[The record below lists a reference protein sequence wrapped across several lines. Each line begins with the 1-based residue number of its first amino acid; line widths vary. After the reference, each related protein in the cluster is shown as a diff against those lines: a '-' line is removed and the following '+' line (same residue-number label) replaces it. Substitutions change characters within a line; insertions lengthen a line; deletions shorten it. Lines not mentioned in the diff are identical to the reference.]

1 MWCRKSSK
9 LILIMARFVA
19 AIHVGTRDNRAG
31 SVPMNIR
38 DKSRYQEVY
47 ARSLRDPRGFW
58 GEAAREIDWI
68 EPATTVFDPAQ
79 GLYGRWFAG
88 AVVNT
93 CHNALDRHVAR
104 GRADQLALIHDSPLT
119 NIVTRFTYA
128 ELLAE
133 VQTLAAVMTDFGVV
147 KGDRVILYMPMVP
160 EAVVAM
166 LACARIGAVH
176 SVVFGGFAAKEL
188 ATRIDDARPK
198 LIFSASCGLEPGRIV
213 HYKPL
218 LDEAIGLAAA
228 KPDACI
234 ILQRP
239 QQACDLVKGRDHDW
253 AGLRRAAR
261 DAGKRAPCVPVLATD
276 PLYILYTSGTT
287 GKPKGVVRDNGGHL
301 VALKWS
307 MFNLYGINPG
317 EVWWCGSDIGWVVGH
332 SYIIYGPLIH
342 GATSIM
348 YEGKPVG
355 TPDAGA
361 FWRVISEH
369 KAVALFTAPT
379 AFRAIRKEDPDGKFI
394 RQYDLSQFRTLFLA
408 GERAD
413 PPTVEWAEAQLKV
426 PVIDHWWQTETG
438 WCIAGNPI
446 GLGMLPVKH
455 GSPTVPMPGYE
466 VEVVDEA
473 TRPVAASTM
482 GSIVIKLPLP
492 PGCLPTLWQQDER
505 CRESYLS
512 EFPGYYKTS
521 DAGYIDED
529 GYVFVMGRTDDI
541 INVAGH
547 RLSTGGMEEIL
558 AAHPDVAECAV
569 LGIRDAIKGEV
580 PCGFIVLKAG
590 VTRAPAEIEQEI
602 VALVREKLG
611 PVAAFK
617 LAITVGRLPKTRS
630 GKILRG
636 TIKKIA
642 DGEPWTMPATIEDPK
657 ALDEIGA
664 ALKGRV

>member
-1 MWCRKSSK
+1 
-9 LILIMARFVA
+9 
-19 AIHVGTRDNRAG
+19 
-31 SVPMNIR
+31 MNIR
-38 DKSRYQEVY
+38 INSRYNEVY
-47 ARSLRDPRGFW
+47 ARSMADPDGFW
-58 GEAAREIDWI
+58 EEAAREIDWI
-68 EPATTVFDPAQ
+68 KPAEKIFDPDM

-88 AVVNT
+88 AIVNT
-93 CHNALDRHVAR
+93 CYNALDRHVAA
-104 GRADQLALIHDSPLT
+104 GRADQLALIHDSPLAGK
-119 NIVTRFTYA
+119 VTRLTYA
-128 ELLAE
+128 EMLRE
-133 VQTLAAVMTDFGVV
+133 VQALAAVMQEFGLA
-147 KGDRVILYMPMVP
+147 KGDRVIIYMPMVP
-160 EAVVAM
+160 EAMVAM
-166 LACARIGAVH
+166 LACARIGVVH

-188 ATRIDDARPK
+188 ATRIEDAKPK
-198 LIFSASCGLEPGRIV
+198 LIFSTSCGLEPGRV
-213 HYKPL
+213 VQYKPL
-218 LDEAIGLAAA
+218 LDEAIKLSSV
-228 KPDACI
+228 KPQSCI

-239 QQACDLVKGRDHDW
+239 QQQCDLTSGRDYDW
-253 AGLRRAAR
+253 AELRAEAMA
-261 DAGKRAPCVPVLATD
+261 AGKSADCVPVLATD

-287 GKPKGVVRDNGGHL
+287 GIPKGVVRDNGGHL

-307 MFNLYGINPG
+307 MFNLYGVKPG

-332 SYIIYGPLIH
+332 SYIIYGPLFH

-348 YEGKPVG
+348 YEGKPIG

-394 RQYDLSQFRTLFLA
+394 RQYDLSKFRTLFLA

-413 PPTVEWAEAQLKV
+413 PPTVDWAERQLQV

-446 GLGMLPVKH
+446 GLGQLPVKH
-455 GSPTVPMPGYE
+455 GSPTVPMPGYQ
-466 VEVVDEA
+466 VDVVDEA
-473 TRPVAASTM
+473 AKPLAPGTM

-505 CRESYLS
+505 CKQAYFN

-521 DAGYIDED
+521 DAGYKDED
-529 GYVFVMGRTDDI
+529 GYIFVMGRTDDI

-558 AAHPDVAECAV
+558 ASHPDVAECAV
-569 LGIRDAIKGEV
+569 LGIKDAIKGEV
-580 PCGFIVLKAG
+580 PCGLLVLKAG
-590 VTRAPAEIEQEI
+590 VNRTHADIEKEI
-602 VALVREKLG
+602 VSLVREKLG

-642 DGEPWTMPATIEDPK
+642 DGEQWTMPATIEDPK
-657 ALDEIGA
+657 VLEEIGT
-664 ALKGRV
+664 ALKGRL

>member
-1 MWCRKSSK
+1 MSETS
-9 LILIMARFVA
+9 
-19 AIHVGTRDNRAG
+19 T
-31 SVPMNIR
+31 
-38 DKSRYQEVY
+38 SRYHDVH
-47 ARSLRDPRGFW
+47 ARSLKDPEGFW
-58 GEAAREIDWI
+58 GEAARAIDWI
-68 EPATTVFDPAQ
+68 EPATKVFDPSM
-79 GLYGRWFAG
+79 GLYGRWFVG
-88 AVVNT
+88 GVVNT
-93 CHNALDRHVAR
+93 CYNALDRHVAD
-104 GRADQLALIHDSPLT
+104 GRADQVALIHDSPLAKT
-119 NIVTRFTYA
+119 VTKLTYA
-128 ELLAE
+128 QMLHE
-133 VQTLAAVMTDFGVV
+133 VKTLGAVMQDFGVG

-160 EAVVAM
+160 EAMIAM

-188 ATRIDDARPK
+188 ASRIEDARPK
-198 LIFSASCGLEPGRIV
+198 LILSASCGLEPGRIV
-213 HYKPL
+213 QYKPL
-218 LDEAIGLAAA
+218 LDEAIRLSDA
-228 KPDACI
+228 KPDACL

-239 QQACDLVKGRDHDW
+239 QHGCELIADRDYDW
-253 AGLRRAAR
+253 AELRAHAIAAKKQ
-261 DAGKRAPCVPVLATD
+261 AACVPVLATD

-307 MFNLYGINPG
+307 MWNLYGVKPG
-317 EVWWCGSDIGWVVGH
+317 EVFWCGSDIGWVVGH
-332 SYIIYGPLIH
+332 SYIIYAPLLH

-348 YEGKPVG
+348 YEGKPIG

-361 FWRVISEH
+361 FWRVIAEH

-379 AFRAIRKEDPDGKFI
+379 AFRAIRKEDPDGALI
-394 RQYDLSQFRTLFLA
+394 RTYDLAHFRTLFLA

-413 PPTVEWAEAQLKV
+413 PPTVAWAETQLKV

-438 WCIAGNPI
+438 WCIAGNPV

-455 GSPTVPMPGYE
+455 GSPTVPMPGYKI
-466 VEVVDEA
+466 EVVDEA
-473 TRPVAASTM
+473 AKPLPAGTM

-505 CRESYLS
+505 CKEAYFN

-521 DAGYIDED
+521 DAGYLDED

-558 AAHPDVAECAV
+558 ASHPDVAECAV
-569 LGIRDAIKGEV
+569 LGIKDAIKGEV
-580 PCGFIVLKAG
+580 PCGLLVLKAG
-590 VTRAPAEIEQEI
+590 VTRPVAEIEKEV
-602 VALVREKLG
+602 VALVRDKLG

-617 LAITVGRLPKTRS
+617 LAITVARLPKTRS

-642 DGEPWTMPATIEDPK
+642 DGDAWAMPATIEDPK
-657 ALDEIGA
+657 ALEEIEG
-664 ALKGRV
+664 ALKGRT

>member
-1 MWCRKSSK
+1 M
-9 LILIMARFVA
+9 
-19 AIHVGTRDNRAG
+19 TT
-31 SVPMNIR
+31 
-38 DKSRYQEVY
+38 SRYHEVH
-47 ARSLRDPRGFW
+47 AQSLNDPEGFW
-58 GEAAREIDWI
+58 GDAAKAIDWI
-68 EPATTVFDPAQ
+68 APAERVFDPSQ

-88 AVVNT
+88 GVLNT
-93 CHNALDRHVAR
+93 CYNALDRHVAR
-104 GRADQLALIHDSPLT
+104 GRADQVALIHDSPLT
-119 NIVTRFTYA
+119 NEIRKFTYA
-128 ELLAE
+128 ELLHETQVLGAIL
-133 VQTLAAVMTDFGVV
+133 QDHGVG

-198 LIFSASCGLEPGRIV
+198 LILSASCGLEPGRMV
-213 HYKPL
+213 QYKPL
-218 LDEAIGLAAA
+218 LDEAITLASA
-228 KPDACI
+228 KPGGCI

-239 QQACDLVKGRDHDW
+239 QQRCDLVAGRDHDW
-253 AGLRRAAR
+253 AELRSAAIAAKKSA
-261 DAGKRAPCVPVLATD
+261 DCVPVQAMD

-287 GKPKGVVRDNGGHL
+287 GKPKGVVRDNGGHA
-301 VALKWS
+301 VALAWS
-307 MFNLYGINPG
+307 MQNLYGVKPG

-332 SYIIYGPLIH
+332 SYIIYAPLFH

-369 KAVALFTAPT
+369 KAVAFFTAPT
-379 AFRAIRKEDPDGKFI
+379 AFRAIRKDDPEGSFI
-394 RQYDLSQFRTLFLA
+394 RKYDLSHFRTLFLA

-413 PPTVEWAEAQLKV
+413 PPTVDWAEKQLKV

-438 WCIAGNPI
+438 WCIAGNPV

-455 GSPTVPMPGYE
+455 GSPTVPMPGYK

-473 TRPVAASTM
+473 AKPVPAGTM
-482 GSIVIKLPLP
+482 GSIVIKLPMP
-492 PGCLPTLWQQDER
+492 PACLPTLWEQDAR
-505 CRESYLS
+505 CKEAYFN

-521 DAGYIDED
+521 DAGYLDED
-529 GYVFVMGRTDDI
+529 GYVYVMGRTDDI

-558 AAHPDVAECAV
+558 ASHPDVAECAV
-569 LGIRDAIKGEV
+569 LGIKDTIKGEV
-580 PCGFIVLKAG
+580 PCGFLVLKAG
-590 VTRAPAEIEQEI
+590 VTRANAEIEKEV
-602 VALVREKLG
+602 VALVRDKLG

-617 LAITVGRLPKTRS
+617 LAIAVTRLPKTRS

-642 DGEPWTMPATIEDPK
+642 DGETWTMPATIEDPK
-657 ALDEIGA
+657 SLDEIGA

>member
-1 MWCRKSSK
+1 M
-9 LILIMARFVA
+9 
-19 AIHVGTRDNRAG
+19 TT
-31 SVPMNIR
+31 
-38 DKSRYQEVY
+38 SRYHEVH
-47 ARSLRDPRGFW
+47 AQSLSAPELFW
-58 GEAAREIDWI
+58 GEAAKAIDWI
-68 EPATTVFDPAQ
+68 APAEKVFDPAL

-88 AVVNT
+88 GVLNT
-93 CHNALDRHVAR
+93 CYNALDRHVAS
-104 GRADQLALIHDSPLT
+104 GRADQVALIHDSPLT
-119 NIVTRFTYA
+119 GTITKVTYA
-128 ELLAE
+128 ELLRETQA
-133 VQTLAAVMTDFGVV
+133 LAAVLQDFGVT

-198 LIFSASCGLEPGRIV
+198 LILSASCGIEPGRIV
-213 HYKPL
+213 QYKPL
-218 LDEAIGLAAA
+218 LDEAIMLSSA
-228 KPDACI
+228 KPGGCI

-239 QQACDLVKGRDHDW
+239 QQTCDLLEGRDHDW
-253 AGLRRAAR
+253 ADLRSKALAANKSA
-261 DAGKRAPCVPVLATD
+261 DCVPVLATD

-287 GKPKGVVRDNGGHL
+287 GKPKGVVRDNGGHA
-301 VALKWS
+301 VALAWS
-307 MFNLYGINPG
+307 MENLYGVKPG

-332 SYIIYGPLIH
+332 SYIVYGPLFH

-369 KAVALFTAPT
+369 KAVAFFTAPT
-379 AFRAIRKEDPDGKFI
+379 AFRAIRKDDPDGAFI
-394 RQYDLSQFRTLFLA
+394 RKYDLSHFRTLFLA

-413 PPTVEWAEAQLKV
+413 PPTVEWAEQQLKV

-438 WCIAGNPI
+438 WCIAGNPV

-455 GSPTVPMPGYE
+455 GSPTVPMPGYKI
-466 VEVVDEA
+466 EVVDEA
-473 TRPVAASTM
+473 AKSVPAGTM
-482 GSIVIKLPLP
+482 GSIVIRLPMP
-492 PGCLPTLWQQDER
+492 PACLPTLWEQDER
-505 CRESYLS
+505 CKEAYFN

-521 DAGYIDED
+521 DAGYLDED
-529 GYVFVMGRTDDI
+529 GYVYVMGRTDDI

-558 AAHPDVAECAV
+558 ASHPDVAECAV
-569 LGIRDAIKGEV
+569 LGIRDTIKGEV
-580 PCGFIVLKAG
+580 PCGFLVLKAG
-590 VTRAPAEIEQEI
+590 VTRANAEIEKEV
-602 VALVREKLG
+602 VALVRDKLG

-617 LAITVGRLPKTRS
+617 LAIAVARLPKTRS

-642 DGEPWTMPATIEDPK
+642 DGETWTMPATIEDPK

-664 ALKGRV
+664 ALSGRMG

>member
-1 MWCRKSSK
+1 MMSHD
-9 LILIMARFVA
+9 A
-19 AIHVGTRDNRAG
+19 
-31 SVPMNIR
+31 
-38 DKSRYQEVY
+38 SRYAEVH
-47 ARSLRDPRGFW
+47 ARSLRDPEGFW
-58 GEAAREIDWI
+58 AEAARDIDWI
-68 EPATTVFDPAQ
+68 EPAKKVFDPSQ
-79 GLYGRWFAG
+79 GLYGRWFVG
-88 AVVNT
+88 GVVNT
-93 CHNALDRHVAR
+93 CYNALDRHVAG

-119 NIVTRFTYA
+119 NSVTKLTYA
-128 ELLAE
+128 EMLRE
-133 VQTLAAVMTDFGVV
+133 VQTLAAVMQNFGVA

-160 EAVVAM
+160 QAMVAM
-166 LACARIGAVH
+166 LACARIGAIH

-188 ATRIDDARPK
+188 ATRIEDAEPK
-198 LIFSASCGLEPGRIV
+198 LILSASCGIEPGRIV
-213 HYKPL
+213 QYKPL
-218 LDEAIGLAAA
+218 LDEAIALSSV
-228 KPDACI
+228 KPQACI

-239 QQACDLVKGRDHDW
+239 QHTCDLVKGRDHDW
-253 AGLRRAAR
+253 NELR
-261 DAGKRAPCVPVLATD
+261 DAALKANKSAPCVPVLATD

-307 MFNLYGINPG
+307 MFNLYGIKPG

-361 FWRVISEH
+361 FWRVIAQH

-379 AFRAIRKEDPDGKFI
+379 AFRAIRKDDPDGAFI
-394 RQYDLSQFRTLFLA
+394 RKYDLSAFRTLFLA

-413 PPTVEWAEAQLKV
+413 PPTVEWAEQQLQR

-438 WCIAGNPI
+438 WCIAGNPV

-455 GSPTVPMPGYE
+455 GSPTVPMPGYQ
-466 VEVVDEA
+466 VDIVDEA
-473 TRPVAASTM
+473 AKPLPPNTM

-492 PGCLPTLWQQDER
+492 PGNLTTLWQQDER
-505 CRESYLS
+505 CREAYFN

-521 DAGYIDED
+521 DAGYKDED
-529 GYVFVMGRTDDI
+529 GYVYVMGRTDDI

-547 RLSTGGMEEIL
+547 RLSTGGMEEVL
-558 AAHPDVAECAV
+558 ASHPDVAECAV
-569 LGIRDAIKGEV
+569 LGVKDAVKGEV
-580 PCGFIVLKAG
+580 PCGFLVLKAG
-590 VTRAPAEIEQEI
+590 VTRPVAEIEKEI
-602 VALVREKLG
+602 VTLVRDKIG

-617 LAITVGRLPKTRS
+617 LAITVSRLPKTRS

-636 TIKKIA
+636 TMKKIA
-642 DGEPWTMPATIEDPK
+642 DGDSWTMPATIEDPAVLEEIK
-657 ALDEIGA
+657 TALTGHT
-664 ALKGRV
+664 G

>member
-1 MWCRKSSK
+1 
-9 LILIMARFVA
+9 
-19 AIHVGTRDNRAG
+19 
-31 SVPMNIR
+31 MNIR
-38 DKSRYQEVY
+38 INSRYNEVY
-47 ARSLRDPRGFW
+47 ARSMADPDGFW
-58 GEAAREIDWI
+58 EEAAREIDWI
-68 EPATTVFDPAQ
+68 KPAEKIFDPDM

-88 AVVNT
+88 AIVNT
-93 CHNALDRHVAR
+93 CYNALDRHVAA
-104 GRADQLALIHDSPLT
+104 GRADQLALIHDSPLAGK
-119 NIVTRFTYA
+119 VTRLTYA
-128 ELLAE
+128 EMLRE
-133 VQTLAAVMTDFGVV
+133 VQALAAVMQEFGLA
-147 KGDRVILYMPMVP
+147 KGDRVIIYMPMVP
-160 EAVVAM
+160 EAMVAM
-166 LACARIGAVH
+166 LACARIGVVH

-188 ATRIDDARPK
+188 ATRIEDAKPK
-198 LIFSASCGLEPGRIV
+198 LIFSTSCGLEPGRV
-213 HYKPL
+213 VQYKPL
-218 LDEAIGLAAA
+218 LDEAIKLSSV
-228 KPDACI
+228 KPQSCI

-239 QQACDLVKGRDHDW
+239 QQQCDLTSGRDYDW
-253 AGLRRAAR
+253 AELRAEAMA
-261 DAGKRAPCVPVLATD
+261 AGKSADCVPVLATD

-287 GKPKGVVRDNGGHL
+287 GIPKGVVRDNGGHL

-307 MFNLYGINPG
+307 MFNLYGVKPG

-332 SYIIYGPLIH
+332 SYIIYGPLFH

-348 YEGKPVG
+348 YEGKPIG

-394 RQYDLSQFRTLFLA
+394 RQYDLSKFRTLFLA

-413 PPTVEWAEAQLKV
+413 PPTVDWAERQLQV

-446 GLGMLPVKH
+446 GLGQLPVKH
-455 GSPTVPMPGYE
+455 GSPTVPMPGYQ
-466 VEVVDEA
+466 VDVVDEA
-473 TRPVAASTM
+473 AKPLAPGTM

-505 CRESYLS
+505 CKQAYFN

-521 DAGYIDED
+521 DAGYKDED
-529 GYVFVMGRTDDI
+529 GYIFVMGRTDDI

-558 AAHPDVAECAV
+558 ASHPDVAECAV
-569 LGIRDAIKGEV
+569 LGIKDAIKGEV
-580 PCGFIVLKAG
+580 PCGFLVLKAG
-590 VTRAPAEIEQEI
+590 VARSPSEIEKEI
-602 VALVREKLG
+602 VALVRDKLG

-642 DGEPWTMPATIEDPK
+642 DGAPWTMPATIEDPK
-657 ALDEIGA
+657 VLDEIGE